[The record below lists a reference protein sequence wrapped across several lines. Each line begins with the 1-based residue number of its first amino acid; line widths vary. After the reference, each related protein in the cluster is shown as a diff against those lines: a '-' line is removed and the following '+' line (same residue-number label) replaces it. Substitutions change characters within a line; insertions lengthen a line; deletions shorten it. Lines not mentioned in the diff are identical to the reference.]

1 MSPDPSPAREPEPV
15 QAAATALIILGMHRS
30 GTSALA
36 GQCASLGFWL
46 GDDLLPPV
54 PANPKGFFEDVEL
67 MRANDRLVTLLFG
80 GWTSPLSWAESAA
93 EMPLAHPRIG
103 AIVQAIRAVLERL
116 GAHAPM
122 WAVKDPRISR
132 LLPLWWP
139 LLRTMGVEAR
149 LVMAL
154 RRPDEV
160 VASLASR
167 DAVGTAT
174 ARLMWLRHVAE
185 PLAYAFERDLPLTI
199 VPYETLLAAPE
210 RLAETLAAMGFPV
223 RPAGEA
229 FVDRTLRHHRHEAA
243 PAGDAVSALC
253 ARLYGALAARDV
265 AEWRNP
271 QGDVA
276 AVVREARDLPAEL
289 YLRELY
295 RETLGI
301 SSEAQRLF
309 YERRKER
316 VYAQQRARR
325 QRRSEGRTGDEEE
338 RARRAFAPPASSDF
352 S

>member
-1 MSPDPSPAREPEPV
+1 MTPDPSPAREPEPV
-15 QAAATALIILGMHRS
+15 PDAATALIILGMHRS
-30 GTSALA
+30 GTSVLA

-103 AIVQAIRAVLERL
+103 EIVEAIRAVLERL
-116 GAHAPM
+116 AARAPM

-139 LLRTMGVEAR
+139 LLQTMGVEAR

-338 RARRAFAPPASSDF
+338 RARRAFVPPASSDF